1 MASQDKLDRTYMN
14 MAVELS
20 KLSYAKRKQVGCLIV
35 KNTQII
41 SEGFNGTPKGFPN
54 VCECIDNITKPEVLH
69 AESNAI
75 SKIARSTNSS
85 DGATLYVTLAP
96 CFGCSKLIIQ
106 SGISR
111 VVYKDDYHTH
121 GLGLLRAAG
130 IKVSK
135 INYQEARKYYPADY
149 EEEDEFDNGHYKGSY
164 YGDGS

>member
-41 SEGFNGTPKGFPN
+41 SEGYNGTPKGFPN
-54 VCECIDNITKPEVLH
+54 DCECLDNITKPEVLH

-85 DGATLYVTLAP
+85 DGSTLYVTLAP
-96 CFGCSKLIIQ
+96 CFGCSKLVLQ
-106 SGISR
+106 SGVRR
-111 VVYKDDYHTH
+111 VVYKDDYQDN
-121 GLGLLRAAG
+121 GLALLRSG
-130 IKVSK
+130 GVKVDK
-135 INYQEARKYYPADY
+135 ISYPNPKNYYPDDH
-149 EEEDEFDNGHYKGSY
+149 EDEFGNGHYKGSY
-164 YGDGS
+164 YGDPL